1 MLPPSLRVF
10 PLGGWPG
17 LVPDCARRTTT
28 VSPWGFREQGGP
40 TRPPSFLIVGER
52 LISLRPSPGFPLK
65 AVILSAIPRPG
76 IEHIHH
82 ALKLAGQFRHRP
94 QQDSFQGRD
103 RLLMAIGRALLHHLQ
118 ARPIMHHPLDAESG
132 VELRTKTGG

>member
-1 MLPPSLRVF
+1 MLPPSLLVF

-52 LISLRPSPGFPLK
+52 LIPLRPSPRLPLK
-65 AVILSAIPRPG
+65 AVILPAIPRPG
-76 IEHIHH
+76 VEHIHH
-82 ALKLAGQFRHRP
+82 RLEFACQFRHRP
-94 QQDSFQGRD
+94 QQDAFQGRD
-103 RLLMAIGRALLHHLQ
+103 RLRVAIGRSLLHNL
-118 ARPIMHHPLDAESG
+118 
-132 VELRTKTGG
+132 